1 MAESLAQHG
10 AIALRALWQQR
21 QARALN
27 ARASQLGGAVRS
39 VARAPSQAE
48 VALALL
54 HAHELI
60 GTGTSTVVAL
70 QGPAPGVLDLWQRRD
85 AEVGYEQLVVAGR
98 PALRF
103 PAATTSDDG
112 AELFDA
118 WGRAVAAEARPAP
131 PGRWSPPSRSWG
143 TSIAGAAC

>member
-27 ARASQLGGAVRS
+27 ARASRLAELSRS

-98 PALRF
+98 PALPVPGR
-103 PAATTSDDG
+103 DHQRRRR
-112 AELFDA
+112 
-118 WGRAVAAEARPAP
+118 RAVRRVGPRGRREARPGAS
-131 PGRWSPPSRSWG
+131 GEMVATVGSWG